1 MGAKPPTLGYAGRQ
15 LWVGRE
21 ESTDTPDSVPAHSC
35 PCVGDGHPSR
45 PAVADW
51 LKRPTRVLRRA
62 AVERTHIR
70 TCSRWGLPSR
80 PGHPGRWWSLTP
92 PFHPDRLRRM
102 PRPAV
107 FSLWHC
113 PAGRPGWPLAT
124 TVPFGVRTFLGRSP
138 LATERDR
145 LVDSSRLKSIV
156 PGSRPARP
164 PRIGPRRCRWTPPP
178 VGPEPD
184 RRDRSAHG
192 WRFARR
198 RPRR

>member
-92 PFHPDRLRRM
+92 PFHPDRPRRNAAVGGLLSVALSRGSPRVAVSHHRALRSPDV
-102 PRPAV
+102 PRPV
-107 FSLWHC
+107 TVGDRTRPSGRLFPPEVYC
-113 PAGRPGWPLAT
+113 PWLPTRST
-124 TVPFGVRTFLGRSP
+124 TSNRTSP
-138 LATERDR
+138 VSMDAST
-145 LVDSSRLKSIV
+145 SR
-156 PGSRPARP
+156 AR
-164 PRIGPRRCRWTPPP
+164 T
-178 VGPEPD
+178 
-184 RRDRSAHG
+184 
-192 WRFARR
+192 
-198 RPRR
+198 